1 MNQAAEE
8 FEPLLGAASQRLSID
23 LRAALRRRP
32 AQEAKLAGAV
42 RVLGQYCPRL
52 RGVLSEALEV
62 MLTRGSYA
70 RPLFGAAARTLAASG
85 DPRAASALADAL
97 VAEEGCELAALSAA
111 SLATDAAYRQPL
123 AKLAGSRQAH
133 VALAAE
139 VARTVRGESN
149 GAHAAAVAPMI
160 NEAHRI
166 QLCVEVFVP
175 LLGHARRALGMT
187 PALAV
192 LRDSER
198 HLGRWLVLAELATE
212 SGDPL
217 PLSEARSRARV
228 GARAAR
234 PAWELVV
241 WALSGHHGELEVRPT
256 LELVSR
262 LSDRPSADKD
272 MTFLFRLAAAG
283 VPLARP
289 MLESFLRTNP
299 DQDCA
304 VRAALYLAKNYGV
317 SRFRDQLSTLARGP
331 RRERVRGLAAA
342 ALFDLGERE
351 LALAAART
359 LAASRQPATLAW
371 AALVGVWASGGG
383 QGPLVTDARY
393 RSIQLGWC
401 E

>member
-1 MNQAAEE
+1 MSQRAVE
-8 FEPLLGAASQRLSID
+8 FEPLLGAASARFAAE
-23 LRAALRRRP
+23 LRAALKRRP

-42 RVLGQYCPRL
+42 RVLSDHCPRL
-52 RGVLSEALEV
+52 RGELTDALEV
-62 MLTRGSYA
+62 MLKRGSYE
-70 RPLFGAAARTLAASG
+70 RPLFGAAARALAKSG
-85 DPRAASALADAL
+85 DARAASALADAL
-97 VAEEGCELAALSAA
+97 VADESCELAALSAA
-111 SLATDAAYRQPL
+111 SLATDAAYKQPL

-139 VARTVRGESN
+139 VARIVRGESN

-166 QLCVEVFVP
+166 QLCLELFVP
-175 LLGHARRALGMT
+175 LLGHARAALGIA

-192 LRDSER
+192 LRGSER
-198 HLGRWLVLAELATE
+198 HLGRWLVLGQLATE
-212 SGDPL
+212 SGDGL
-217 PLSEARSRARV
+217 PLSEARSRAQA
-228 GARAAR
+228 GSRAAR

-241 WALSGHHGELEVRPT
+241 WALAGHACELEVRPT

-262 LSDRPSADKD
+262 LSDRPSGDKD

-289 MLESFLRTNP
+289 MLESFMRANP

-304 VRAALYLAKNYGV
+304 VRAALYLAKNYGLE
-317 SRFRDQLSTLARGP
+317 RFREQLLNLARGQ

-342 ALFDLGERE
+342 ALFDLGEPE
-351 LALAAART
+351 LALAAAQN
-359 LAASRQPATLAW
+359 LSGSRQHATLAW

-393 RSIQLGWC
+393 RRIQLGWC